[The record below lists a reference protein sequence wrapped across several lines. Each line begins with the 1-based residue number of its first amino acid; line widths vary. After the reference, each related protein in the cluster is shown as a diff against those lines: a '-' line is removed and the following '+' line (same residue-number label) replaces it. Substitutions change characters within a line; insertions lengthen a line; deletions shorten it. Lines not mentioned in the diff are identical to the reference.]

1 MKCLSGCGS
10 TLLLGR
16 IVSTVYKSI
25 QLEMDMRCGTYI
37 AVSIE
42 AVRSVGKD
50 VLIPTATET
59 ETVANVVE
67 IEIISSLYLDGSGD
81 NMDAETGNNEGW
93 SEMLKNTRL
102 GTVFLAH
109 SDDFTC
115 WNVVNIMDDWR
126 IGWYSIG
133 RSTRVEVE
141 NYVVAG
147 S

>member
-1 MKCLSGCGS
+1 MECLSGCGS

-16 IVSTVYKSI
+16 IVSTIYKSI
-25 QLEMDMRCGTYI
+25 QLEMNMRCGTHI

-42 AVRSVGKD
+42 AVGSVSKD

-67 IEIISSLYLDGSGD
+67 VEIISSLYLDGSGD

-93 SEMLKNTRL
+93 SEMLENTRL
-102 GTVFLAH
+102 GTVFLTH

-115 WNVVNIMDDWR
+115 WDVVNIMNDWR

-133 RSTRVEVE
+133 GSTRVEV
-141 NYVVAG
+141 
-147 S
+147 